1 MSRDRGKPRH
11 HIRVPYLGGRLL
23 LLESAG
29 DHVLRLQAVMS
40 LMCLASAASSPVAA
54 AKDDLAKE
62 VAAAEAGDFDAMLSV
77 GLQYL
82 SDKTKA
88 NDSDGI
94 KWLEMSSAGG
104 NVTAYY
110 NLGAVYQD
118 GSPVKKDAQKAIMY
132 LTIAAELGE
141 VRAMNRLAG
150 IYFKGELVPS
160 NDVLAVKWGL
170 CAASLGSET
179 AKQNIE
185 GMKQQVGEREMVLGS
200 KAALAWIKQR
210 SKGSDK

>member
-1 MSRDRGKPRH
+1 MLRSYAMILAMLVLPAMSG
-11 HIRVPYLGGRLL
+11 
-23 LLESAG
+23 
-29 DHVLRLQAVMS
+29 AVT
-40 LMCLASAASSPVAA
+40 AA
-54 AKDDLAKE
+54 DDLAKE

-82 SDKTKA
+82 SDKNNA
-88 NDSDGI
+88 NDSDGL

-110 NLGAVYQD
+110 NLGAIYQD
-118 GSPVKKDAQKAIMY
+118 GTPAKKDPQKAIMY

-150 IYFKGELVPS
+150 IYYKGEIVPA
-160 NDVLAVKWGL
+160 NDILAVKWGL

-185 GMKQQVGEREMVLGS
+185 GMKAQVKERELVLGS

-210 SKGSDK
+210 SKEAGK

>member
-1 MSRDRGKPRH
+1 MRGSTPMLLIQPHRH
-11 HIRVPYLGGRLL
+11 ARLGRRLFFP
-23 LLESAG
+23 EGTG
-29 DHVLRLQAVMS
+29 DHVVRLHAF
-40 LMCLASAASSPVAA
+40 MCLMLAASSPVVVA
-54 AKDDLAKE
+54 DSDLTKE
-62 VAAAEAGDFDAMLSV
+62 VAAAEAGDFDAMLRV

-82 SDKTKA
+82 SDKKNA
-88 NDSDGI
+88 NDSDGL

-110 NLGAVYQD
+110 NLGAIYQD
-118 GSPVKKDAQKAIMY
+118 GEPIKKDAQKAIMY

-150 IYFKGELVPS
+150 IYYKGEIAPS
-160 NDVLAVKWGL
+160 NDILAVKWAL
-170 CAASLGSET
+170 CAASLGSES

-210 SKGSDK
+210 SKESDK

>member
-1 MSRDRGKPRH
+1 
-11 HIRVPYLGGRLL
+11 
-23 LLESAG
+23 
-29 DHVLRLQAVMS
+29 
-40 LMCLASAASSPVAA
+40 MCLASAVSSTAA
-54 AKDDLAKE
+54 AADDDLAKE

-110 NLGAVYQD
+110 NLGAIYQD
-118 GSPVKKDAQKAIMY
+118 GEPIKKDAQKAIMY

-150 IYFKGELVPS
+150 IYYKGEIVPP
-160 NDVLAVKWGL
+160 NDILAVKWGL

-185 GMKQQVGEREMVLGS
+185 AMKQQVGEREMVLGS
-200 KAALAWIKQR
+200 KAALAWIKHR
-210 SKGSDK
+210 SKESDK